1 MKKLSTI
8 FALLFIVSCGGGGG
22 GGGSAPTPAAPSP
35 IINLSAE
42 PSSVL
47 LNNTSTLSWSSSNAT
62 SCSAS

>member
-1 MKKLSTI
+1 MKKLSII
-8 FALLFIVSCGGGGG
+8 FALLFIVSCGGGG

-62 SCSAS
+62 SCSA